1 MKSAA
6 STEQRLNA
14 LRGTAFAAPL
24 TVILVAFLIWPLL
37 VMLGRSLGAEQD
49 GVSLAIY
56 VDVLTDPRLLR
67 TFGFTALLA
76 IGATVISLAICAPAA
91 LYIEGPSSFGR
102 RFVAVVLAAPLSLPG
117 IVLGFFVILG
127 FGRTGVVTDFLR
139 QLTSLDNPQF
149 AYTFWGMLLG
159 YVYFAIPRV
168 LLVLRGA
175 VATIGLDAVAVA
187 RTLGARPWRVF
198 LEVVIPTMRPALVSA
213 ASLSLATAFGAF
225 GTAATLSRDIRV
237 VPLDIAAL
245 FTERFQP
252 DRAAA
257 LSLLLAV
264 VTVTLIAVVNRLNR
278 RSAA

>member
-6 STEQRLNA
+6 KAEQRLNA

-24 TVILVAFLIWPLL
+24 IVILAAFLIWPLL

-49 GVSLAIY
+49 GVSLAMYI
-56 VDVLTDPRLLR
+56 DVLTDPRLLR
-67 TFGFTALLA
+67 TFGYTALLA
-76 IGATVISLAICAPAA
+76 IGATVIALAICTPAA

-102 RFVAVVLAAPLSLPG
+102 RFVAVALAAPLSLPG

-175 VATIGLDAVAVA
+175 VSTIGLDAVAVA
-187 RTLGARPWRVF
+187 RTLGAKPWRVF
-198 LEVVIPTMRPALVSA
+198 FEVVIPTMRPALVSA

-264 VTVTLIAVVNRLNR
+264 VTVTLITVVNRFNR
-278 RSAA
+278 RSTA

>member
-91 LYIEGPSSFGR
+91 LYIEGPSSLGR